1 MSAGDA
7 PGWGVWFEPVLPVP
21 DLAALARIAED
32 AGAGY
37 VWVADEGTDRDVHVV
52 MAAIAL
58 ATQRVRIGAAITNPF
73 SRHPVATAAAFASL
87 EELAPG
93 RIISGFGV
101 GGARVLG
108 PLGLTPPRPYSSL
121 RETVAAVDRLLAGEA
136 VTHHGEVNLESA
148 RIPWSS
154 RRLPIAMAGRGPRVE
169 ALAIETADWVLL
181 AGKPLVRLPE
191 LVGKVRAPRPVAAG
205 EPPRIA
211 WSTYVA
217 WTPAMI
223 EQVRPHM
230 TYATVDMP
238 PETRAL
244 LGIDDAITDLIR
256 EVGLRDGF
264 AAAAHLVP
272 DSVIEGTA
280 IVGDSGS
287 VVEQLAAVRR
297 KAAPDLFVLAMN
309 DYAVADRLIVE
320 AAPLIHAAG
329 FVPATASAYE
339 KPRSRQ
345 FLPASAPA
353 LAIAS
358 TRQQ

>member
-1 MSAGDA
+1 MNSDVA
-7 PGWGVWFEPVLPVP
+7 PGWGVWFEPLLPVP

-37 VWVADEGTDRDVHVV
+37 VWVADEGTDRDLHVV

-58 ATQRVRIGAAITNPF
+58 ATRHVRIGAAITNPF

-108 PLGLTPPRPYSSL
+108 PIGLNPPRPYSSL
-121 RETVAAVDRLLAGEA
+121 RETVSTVDRLLAGEL
-136 VTHHGEVNLESA
+136 VTHHGEVRLEAA
-148 RIPWSS
+148 RIPWSP
-154 RRLPIAMAGRGPRVE
+154 RRLPVAMAGRGPRVE
-169 ALAIETADWVLL
+169 ALAVETADWLLL
-181 AGKPLVRLPE
+181 AGKPLAKLPE
-191 LVGKVRAPRPVAAG
+191 LFARVRAPRVAEAG
-205 EPPRIA
+205 PPARIA

-217 WTPAMI
+217 WTPEMV
-223 EQVRPHM
+223 EQIRPHM

-238 PETRAL
+238 PETRL
-244 LGIDDAITDLIR
+244 MLGIDAATADLIR

-264 AAAAHLVP
+264 AAAAKFVP

-280 IVGDSGS
+280 IVGDRGS
-287 VVEQLAAVRR
+287 VVEQLSAVRR

-309 DYAVADRLIVE
+309 DYAVADRLIAE

-329 FVPATASAYE
+329 YVPATAPDPDP
-339 KPRSRQ
+339 PRSRP
-345 FLPASAPA
+345 FLSGSAPA
-353 LAIAS
+353 VVTTGSI
-358 TRQQ
+358 R